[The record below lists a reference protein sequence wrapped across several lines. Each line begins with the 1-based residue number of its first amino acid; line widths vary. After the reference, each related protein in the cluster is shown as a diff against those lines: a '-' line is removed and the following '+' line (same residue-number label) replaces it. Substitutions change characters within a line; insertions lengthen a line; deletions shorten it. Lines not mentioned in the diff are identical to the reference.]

1 MRIYNGKNV
10 QLDLPLG
17 SQRIVIAPKSVSG
30 DIMPSNEFLSL
41 LVTSYDYSEIALIVA
56 GPYEINMCADVSGS
70 VGFVCQSLEEAVE
83 RFAPK
88 CDCQKEDVKS
98 EEKPCECKEECTCCS
113 NEEPKIE
120 VVESPE
126 VAEPEKEEAEEE
138 TKKSASKG
146 KGKSKK

>member
-30 DIMPSNEFLSL
+30 DLMPNTEFLSL
-41 LVTSYDYSEIALIVA
+41 LCTSFDYNELALIVS
-56 GPYEINMCADVSGS
+56 GPYEINMCSSVSGS

-88 CDCQKEDVKS
+88 CDCQKEEV
-98 EEKPCECKEECTCCS
+98 EPCECKECTCS
-113 NEEPKIE
+113 GAPHVEEVAMDE
-120 VVESPE
+120 VVPE
-126 VAEPEKEEAEEE
+126 TEVKEDEVEETEPEAKQ
-138 TKKSASKG
+138 KKG
-146 KGKSKK
+146 KVKSKK